1 MMIRQGGQKGMMMA
15 KNAAK
20 MFSPHDKN
28 TADIDDDDI
37 DDIDRY
43 IYMDG
48 YR

>member
-1 MMIRQGGQKGMMMA
+1 MMMA

-37 DDIDRY
+37 DDIDR
-43 IYMDG
+43 
-48 YR
+48 